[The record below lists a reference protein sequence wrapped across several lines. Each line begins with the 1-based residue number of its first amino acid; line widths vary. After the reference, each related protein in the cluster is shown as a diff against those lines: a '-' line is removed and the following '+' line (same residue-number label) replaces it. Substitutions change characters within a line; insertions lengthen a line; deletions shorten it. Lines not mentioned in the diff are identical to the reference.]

1 MFREMR
7 RKQQQLSARENDE
20 ILRRCTS
27 GVLAVTGDGGYP
39 YAVPLSYV
47 YQEGKLWFHGAVT
60 GHKMD
65 AVLQN
70 DKVSFCVIDQDE
82 VIPEKL
88 TSAYRSVIVFGRARV
103 PEDEAEIRQAA
114 QWLGEKYNPG
124 RDEDNAREI
133 DGAMSRMRIIRLD
146 IEHMTGKEGIVL
158 TQARKNKE

>member
-7 RKQQQLSARENDE
+7 RKQQQLSPRENDE

-27 GVLAVTGDGGYP
+27 GVLAVAGDGGYP

-47 YQEGKLWFHGAVT
+47 YQDGKLWFHGAVT
-60 GHKMD
+60 GHKLD

-82 VIPEKL
+82 VVPEKL

-103 PEDEAEIRQAA
+103 LEDETEIRRAA
-114 QWLGEKYNPG
+114 RWLGEKYDPANSS
-124 RDEDNAREI
+124 DMDQEI
-133 DGAMSRMRIIRLD
+133 DQAIHRMCMIRLD

>member
-7 RKQQQLSARENDE
+7 RKQQQLSPRENDE

-27 GVLAVTGDGGYP
+27 GVLAVTGDSGYP

-47 YQEGKLWFHGAVT
+47 YQDGKLWFHGAVS
-60 GHKMD
+60 GHKLD

-82 VIPEKL
+82 VVPEKL

-103 PEDEAEIRQAA
+103 LEDETEIRRAA
-114 QWLGEKYNPG
+114 RWLGEKYDPANSS
-124 RDEDNAREI
+124 DMDQEI
-133 DGAMSRMRIIRLD
+133 DQAIHRMCMIRLD

>member
-7 RKQQQLSARENDE
+7 RKQQQLSPRENDE

-27 GVLAVTGDGGYP
+27 GVLAVAGDGGYP

-47 YQEGKLWFHGAVT
+47 YQDGKLWFHGAVT
-60 GHKMD
+60 GHKLD

-82 VIPEKL
+82 VVPEKL

-103 PEDEAEIRQAA
+103 LEDEAEIRQAA
-114 QWLGEKYNPG
+114 GGWAKNTTRPTARIWTG
-124 RDEDNAREI
+124 RSTRPSTVCA
-133 DGAMSRMRIIRLD
+133 
-146 IEHMTGKEGIVL
+146 
-158 TQARKNKE
+158 

>member
-7 RKQQQLSARENDE
+7 RKQQQLSPRENDE

-47 YQEGKLWFHGAVT
+47 YQDGKLWFHGAVT
-60 GHKMD
+60 GHKLD

-82 VIPEKL
+82 VVPEKL

-103 PEDEAEIRQAA
+103 LEDEAEIRRAA
-114 QWLGEKYNPG
+114 RWLGQKYDPANSS
-124 RDEDNAREI
+124 DMNREI
-133 DGAMSRMRIIRLD
+133 DQAIHRMRMIRLD

>member
-7 RKQQQLSARENDE
+7 RNQQQLSARENDE

-27 GVLAVTGDGGYP
+27 GVLAVTGDDGYP

-47 YQEGKLWFHGAVT
+47 YQDGKLWFHCAVT
-60 GHKMD
+60 GHKLD
-65 AVLQN
+65 AIAQN
-70 DKVSFCVIDQDE
+70 DKVSFCVIDQDQ

-103 PEDEAEIRQAA
+103 PEDEAERRRAA
-114 QWLGEKYNPG
+114 RWLGEKYDPANSS
-124 RDEDNAREI
+124 DMDREI
-133 DGAMSRMRIIRLD
+133 DGALSRMRIIRLD

-158 TQARKNKE
+158 TQVRNKKQ